1 MTGDGQERVFHGDDS
16 PRLVLC
22 WPVRGGLSGTRSTVR
37 RLARRRGRRARR
49 TRGKRLDVFAPSPVS
64 YAWWRDVSD
73 SVSAGGSRTGHDND
87 DDYFVETGSERWGWG
102 AIVRTITARR
112 RDSTASGSS
121 TKHDRAQGPEHHQA
135 DYARLGHGGSGGTV
149 KRRWPRTQT
158 DRCGVLQTEE
168 DGFSGGRRGGQGLEG
183 GRAAGAPGRVLGG
196 RPRDA
201 RGRLWGT
208 LGGLLG
214 GWWAASGVS
223 SAASGWPGSGAA
235 RSVSLPRPVRS
246 LRSVAA

>member
-22 WPVRGGLSGTRSTVR
+22 WPARGGLSGTRSTVR
-37 RLARRRGRRARR
+37 RLARRRGRRVRR

-87 DDYFVETGSERWGWG
+87 DDYFVETGSERWRWG

-149 KRRWPRTQT
+149 KRRWPADA
-158 DRCGVLQTEE
+158 DRPLRRAA
-168 DGFSGGRRGGQGLEG
+168 DGGGWLFLVDDVAARDSRAGGQ
-183 GRAAGAPGRVLGG
+183 RG